1 MFDITVDCKVK
12 FPKSKF
18 RRYKKVI
25 RIEFMNFNLISKK
38 QHHYENISY

>member
-25 RIEFMNFNLISKK
+25 RI
-38 QHHYENISY
+38 NIY